1 MQALVREI
9 SLRWHGLFALNI
21 YHANMYERRTQ
32 PLLPRR
38 VFYARLSRSTTLGAA
53 IILASLCIGMAGYHY
68 FEKLAWLDAF
78 TNASMILSGMG
89 PLAPI
94 QTSGGKLFAGCY
106 ALFSGIAFI
115 SSIGVV
121 FAPIFHRFLHKFH
134 LESK

>member
-1 MQALVREI
+1 
-9 SLRWHGLFALNI
+9 
-21 YHANMYERRTQ
+21 MYERRTQ

-38 VFYARLSRSTTLGAA
+38 VFYARLTRSVTLGAA

-94 QTSGGKLFAGCY
+94 QTNGGKLFAGCY